1 MAPQSRAEAIAK
13 IRALAEAG
21 RVSMQRRAQARME
34 ALGYNVNDVEDCLCD
49 LREAECTKD
58 STPEHPEFGEG
69 GWVYEFVTDFF
80 GEPPLYVKVYL
91 YPDSVYVLSFKI
103 DGSPA

>member
-1 MAPQSRAEAIAK
+1 
-13 IRALAEAG
+13 
-21 RVSMQRRAQARME
+21 MQRRAHARME
-34 ALGYNVNDVEDCLCD
+34 ALGYNIKDVEDCLCD
-49 LREAECTKD
+49 LRVEECTKD
-58 STPEHPEFGEG
+58 SAPDHPEFGEG
-69 GWVYEFVTDFF
+69 AWVYEFVTYFF